1 MVIDVK
7 REPTSKIPPFS
18 REEIEAIIAAAPEH
32 VDDPDC
38 PYDTDDPVAFEAYWS
53 NAKMILPGEHV
64 FQKEERK
71 SQTRKS
77 TLTKEQLEAAIAA
90 APEYVDDPD
99 CPYDPNNEAEVK
111 AYWSRAIVTFPG
123 EHPHQKPLR
132 KSKG

>member
-18 REEIEAIIAAAPEH
+18 REEIEAIVAAAPEH

-53 NAKMILPGEHV
+53 NAKMILPGEHA

-71 SQTRKS
+71 SHARKS
-77 TLTKEQLEAAIAA
+77 MLTKEHLEATIAA
-90 APEYVDDPD
+90 APEYVD
-99 CPYDPNNEAEVK
+99 DPNNEAEVK
-111 AYWSRAIVTFPG
+111 AYWSRANITFPG
-123 EHPHQKPLR
+123 EQPHPKPFR